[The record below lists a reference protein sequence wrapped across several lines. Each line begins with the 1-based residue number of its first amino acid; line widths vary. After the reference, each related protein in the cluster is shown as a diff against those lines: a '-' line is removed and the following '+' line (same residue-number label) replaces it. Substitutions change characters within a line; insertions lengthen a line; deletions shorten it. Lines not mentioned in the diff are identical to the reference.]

1 LILVAGGE
9 ADPNLATLLRCLDRQ
24 GVEHH
29 GVLVGPRSQPTVHW
43 DCGTGALAV
52 DREGLD
58 PSALFIRHDVF
69 GPLAERR
76 EEAGFRTFAWYSA
89 LMGWALANEKVR
101 LLNRR
106 GADRM
111 LNKPHMLSMARAA
124 GLEVPDTVVTND
136 LAQLRALSGTG
147 AEMIAKPVAGG
158 TYTQPLD
165 ALLTQDVGPTDEPAP
180 AIVQPRLVPPE
191 LRLFRIGERFVAFDV
206 QSAALDYRTTTE
218 VRLDPVA
225 PPVDLVQGLRTLTD
239 RLGLDFV
246 AADFKTCPHS
256 GRLLFL
262 EVNNAPMFAAF
273 DHAAHGEICAA
284 IIEALSQH

>member
-9 ADPNLATLLRCLDRQ
+9 ADPNLATLLRHLEHRR
-24 GVEHH
+24 VAHH
-29 GVLVGPRSQPTVHW
+29 GMLVGPQSQPTVHW
-43 DCGTGALAV
+43 DCGKGTLVV
-52 DREGLD
+52 DGEVLD
-58 PSALFIRHDVF
+58 PGALFIRHDVF

-89 LMGWALANEKVR
+89 LMGWALAHENVR

-124 GLEVPDTVVTND
+124 GLEIPDTLVTND
-136 LAQLRALSGTG
+136 LDQLRALSGTG
-147 AEMIAKPVAGG
+147 AERIAKPVAGG

-165 ALLTQDVGPTDEPAP
+165 ALLTQDVGPAVEPAP
-180 AIVQPRLVPPE
+180 AIVQPRLVSPE
-191 LRLFRIGERFVAFDV
+191 LRLFRIGERFVAFHV
-206 QSAALDYRTTTE
+206 QSAALDYRTTTD

-225 PPVDLVQGLRTLTD
+225 PPVDLVQGLRTLTV
-239 RLGLDFV
+239 RLGLDFA
-246 AADFKTCPHS
+246 AADFKTCPRS

-262 EVNNAPMFAAF
+262 EINNAPMFAAF
-273 DHAAHGEICAA
+273 DHAAQGEICAA
-284 IIEALSQH
+284 IIEALSRQ